1 MSTCVKQYSAAMSTG
16 SGKEY
21 KQSGNVFQGQVEV
34 CVVLNV
40 SLSDQEQVEY
50 YVLLEGSSLHH
61 VTRAQKKEAG
71 DLLCFTVPGHN
82 VPERVLLW
90 VYCWDQGSTCGQMTT
105 LLSSEALLLEYKLDD
120 IQEVADLLL
129 STPDLLTSSKCQ
141 EIKKK
146 YCLDGSLQCEETSSD
161 VQYGPS
167 GFAEPE
173 ETSGSDQ
180 RLHESKEQAGA
191 GRENNP
197 SSRGNSVCC
206 KHGLECRCAKE
217 LPIDAD
223 VKITQAL
230 ANIQSHL
237 HWNSQKTQ
245 ETQAQTR
252 QTKKTTDKQRFK
264 CNVVGRIPDCPE
276 RGREEA
282 FLPLATRSPLLAAP
296 GPPGT
301 GLASGIAVL
310 CVCVCVHGTLSPK
323 SCHALYFHYPV
334 WNVSGPSA
342 AGHGA
347 GRTDFPNDLHCKD
360 TPLHTAVRLGLF
372 HLALFYLQQSGG
384 QKMAALPN
392 REGYTPV
399 ELAQIRGDAE
409 TISALTNIVGIS
421 VKVLSEAMEKSR
433 LSQPHDRSDGDI
445 LPADLTSQTILEDCA
460 LVDKLMW
467 TGGRL
472 DVLIRVLTGV
482 SIGVL
487 GETETPQCPKA
498 ETEVETRATGLKAR
512 DKSGSPPVSSSGFQ
526 PHCTLTAAARLAAM
540 LNRTRKPQDD
550 DLHRKP
556 HTSGGTAGS
565 SGMDTE
571 DSPGSSMATLSSG
584 LTDTPQPIQEGEEL
598 KEKQPLSRPF
608 SPTFSQFSPTS
619 PAGLVLERFLRAAR
633 PAEQAYH
640 STGSPPD
647 SYELSPSLVALE
659 MDSEEEDDVLIKKPL
674 PRISP
679 DHQSN
684 TEDQDSVKPTS
695 ELFCLHAHPTAS
707 PCNHTSSKDSGDQ
720 GVRLRSYSYS
730 SPKISLLPPRFS
742 RDAHPSPTDL
752 SNGTYLEWKD
762 GALSSNSC
770 SSRSLLQALSLS
782 KSLSLLNPVKQR
794 TFSLNDQP
802 QEKRFEGCSFS
813 SQKTDFSSRTG
824 VKEGA
829 RVQYQLRHVL
839 KPHCREVRFHRRSQ
853 SADDETSVELADS
866 LQHLTLSEF
875 LKEIEEEEWD
885 RYIIPSKAE
894 SEKHKVSRTFS
905 FIKSCMYSTRNKSK
919 GKWKE
924 REAKDKQASGQ
935 QLAAG
940 SFPVSP
946 VCQMCHKLAAGKET
960 LHCTNCTVT
969 IHKGGKD
976 SAIQCLKF
984 TIMVRLRKHQKVQE
998 KYAVSMVKNRAATLP
1013 QNFIVHESTSSSA
1026 MPTSAS
1032 LPVMSP
1038 RDTKDSVPMLCPLS
1052 RSVPL
1057 VPERLTESPEGDSD
1071 FSTWRTNVQSEES
1084 LTVESFTSTD
1094 SSLIEYT
1101 VDSTLPST
1109 LWPDTMGLE
1118 VESWS
1123 LAVEPWFCQRQEK
1136 CTIKRQDVIYELM
1149 QTELHHLQTLTIMAE
1164 VFRRGMRDEVGL
1176 DADTIGRVF
1185 PCLDELI
1192 FLHKDFLST
1201 LRDRRHSSTQ
1211 PDSNRNYLIQR
1222 VGDILLQQFTQENAQ
1237 NMKQVYGEFCS
1248 HHNEAVSFFK
1258 ELQQQNKK
1266 FQLFIKQQS
1275 SNSLVKRREI
1285 PECILLVTQRIT
1297 KYPVLLERILQ
1308 YTEEGTTEHRELLAA
1323 LAGVRELISV
1333 VDMRV
1338 SEREQSQRLGDV
1350 LARMEGKNVA
1360 RLKSGLAFRKQDLA
1374 SGRTLLHHGTLL
1386 WKTATGRLKDV
1397 LALLLTDL
1405 LVFLQEKDQKFIFAA
1420 VDQKPPVISLQ
1431 KLIVREVANEERGM
1445 FLISASSAGPE
1456 MYEVHG
1462 TSKDERNTWMRLIR
1476 EAVVICHEKED
1487 DAARTFEEERRV
1499 LKDKVQKIHRLQE
1512 TLCGQDQLICSSL
1525 EEKLKIYAELSAVAG
1540 GGLLVQPG
1548 TGEPPHST
1556 ALLNAALR
1564 EAEILRAALLP
1575 HRTSSC
1581 TPSPLAALRESSA
1594 PDTSIPT
1601 ETLPLSPSPP
1611 PPPLPPER
1619 EPLPVDAPRDEEEE
1633 GGEENLDLQA
1643 QNHSFT
1649 PDDHNMH
1656 LKAAITIQDSC
1667 YEVQRLHL
1675 LLSGPAQARPGA
1687 GVPTAPA
1694 MHERQREASL
1704 RQQRRHEEMD
1714 GAAGAAL
1721 ERQRQRSEREWQA
1734 RCAQQEAREDQLQ
1747 QREQNCHL
1755 EAQRLQHEHD
1765 ELCEQLRDYQQS
1777 LERLLEG
1784 QRSVQH
1790 QRQLLDAHRRL
1801 VQGCP
1806 PTSLVTSDGQQGSSF
1821 SHGHYGDQYDP
1832 SCNFVNEASMVT
1844 VAMNNRHLHHHQH
1857 QCNPSSIQ
1865 LGYSDSPSAQNSLN
1879 SLLAW
1884 SSHRQVTS
1892 GMPQPPVASKGKAG
1906 RKEVAPPSHAQ
1917 EAWSLG
1923 VTAVGFY
1930 QGDALSVPMALVSME
1945 TENRDAEGEEN
1956 IVYL

>member
-1 MSTCVKQYSAAMSTG
+1 IDINRNPVRR
-16 SGKEY
+16 
-21 KQSGNVFQGQVEV
+21 VGQVEV

-245 ETQAQTR
+245 ETQ
-252 QTKKTTDKQRFK
+252 
-264 CNVVGRIPDCPE
+264 
-276 RGREEA
+276 
-282 FLPLATRSPLLAAP
+282 
-296 GPPGT
+296 
-301 GLASGIAVL
+301 
-310 CVCVCVHGTLSPK
+310 
-323 SCHALYFHYPV
+323 
-334 WNVSGPSA
+334 
-342 AGHGA
+342 
-347 GRTDFPNDLHCKD
+347 DLHCKD

-409 TISALTNIVGIS
+409 TISALTNPSAFKEWTS
-421 VKVLSEAMEKSR
+421 VWMSDVWDDCCHLLRFCPATNSLVLTVKHSTHIDAQTSIQLYREKTR
-433 LSQPHDRSDGDI
+433 NIDMRIETYVIRHDICGCLCFCNIDI

-460 LVDKLMW
+460 LVDK
-467 TGGRL
+467 
-472 DVLIRVLTGV
+472 V
-482 SIGVL
+482 
-487 GETETPQCPKA
+487 
-498 ETEVETRATGLKAR
+498 
-512 DKSGSPPVSSSGFQ
+512 DKTFPSCFFFFFFW
-526 PHCTLTAAARLAAM
+526 L
-540 LNRTRKPQDD
+540 QDD

-659 MDSEEEDDVLIKKPL
+659 IDSEEEDDVLIKKPL

-752 SNGTYLEWKD
+752 SNE
-762 GALSSNSC
+762 
-770 SSRSLLQALSLS
+770 
-782 KSLSLLNPVKQR
+782 QR
-794 TFSLNDQP
+794 TFSLNDQL
-802 QEKRFEGCSFS
+802 QEK
-813 SQKTDFSSRTG
+813 
-824 VKEGA
+824 
-829 RVQYQLRHVL
+829 
-839 KPHCREVRFHRRSQ
+839 REVRFHRRSQ

-940 SFPVSP
+940 SFPGSP

-976 SAIQCLKF
+976 SAIQCLK
-984 TIMVRLRKHQKVQE
+984 KVQE

-1071 FSTWRTNVQSEES
+1071 SSTWRTNVQSEES

-1094 SSLIEYT
+1094 SSLIEDT

-1643 QNHSFT
+1643 QNHTNNF
-1649 PDDHNMH
+1649 
-1656 LKAAITIQDSC
+1656 C

-1694 MHERQREASL
+1694 VHERQREASL

-1755 EAQRLQHEHD
+1755 EAQRLQHEHN

-1806 PTSLVTSDGQQGSSF
+1806 PTSLVTSDGQQGSLDYTHF

-1884 SSHRQVTS
+1884 SNNRHVSITTPLVLWK
-1892 GMPQPPVASKGKAG
+1892 PVHASY
-1906 RKEVAPPSHAQ
+1906 Q
-1917 EAWSLG
+1917 TWSLG

-1945 TENRDAEGEEN
+1945 TENRDTEGEEN